1 MQIAGGLYRELCES
15 PFWDMTFGSGGRAA
29 MAIASLCSDSELH
42 TYASASDESAISQL
56 KSQGIRITTNFRPTS
71 IAFAYFHPL
80 SVPHIEP
87 SIKKI
92 ERQRPIHVT
101 GEAVLRFGFL
111 EGDAVVH
118 ANRAVYDPQTWRNP
132 QAFYDN
138 GSKANELSIVLNE
151 LELQHA
157 TGIAQQEEAVSQ
169 LIKMQNAY
177 SVVVKAGIKGAT
189 VYERTG
195 KITYIPAYR
204 SSKVFKIGTGDV
216 FSAIFAFHWAYRG
229 CSAEKSA
236 DLASRSVAL
245 YCDSRQLTFSQTLM
259 PKLSPVTYIPQAKI
273 CLEGAVDSLGQRY
286 VLEEARLALSE
297 LGMEVYCPELS
308 FSTLDIV
315 ADAVLVV
322 DDGLNIDAK
331 NRINNA
337 IAEDIPV
344 VVLRERITTNTTEI
358 KSALIT
364 NDFTTAMYLTAW
376 SIDAYQASTP
386 Q

>member
-1 MQIAGGLYRELCES
+1 M
-15 PFWDMTFGSGGRAA
+15 
-29 MAIASLCSDSELH
+29 
-42 TYASASDESAISQL
+42 
-56 KSQGIRITTNFRPTS
+56 
-71 IAFAYFHPL
+71 
-80 SVPHIEP
+80 
-87 SIKKI
+87 
-92 ERQRPIHVT
+92 
-101 GEAVLRFGFL
+101 LRFGFL
-111 EGDAVVH
+111 EGDAVVN

-132 QAFYDN
+132 QAFLDN
-138 GSKANELSIVLNE
+138 GSTANELSIVLNE

-157 TGIAQQEEAVSQ
+157 TGITQQEEAASQ

-195 KITYIPAYR
+195 KTTHIPAYR

-229 CSAEKSA
+229 CSTEESA

-245 YCDSRQLTFSQTLM
+245 YCNSRQFTFSQALM
-259 PKLSPVTYIPQAKI
+259 SKLLPVAYVRQAKI

-297 LGMEVYCPELS
+297 LGMDVHCPELE

-322 DDGLNIDAK
+322 DDGLNFDAK
-331 NRINNA
+331 KRIENA
-337 IAEDIPV
+337 IAADVPV
-344 VVLRERITTNTTEI
+344 VVLRERMTTNTTEI
-358 KSALIT
+358 KSVLIT

-376 SIDAYQASTP
+376 SINAY
-386 Q
+386 